1 MDSGLAHHPA
11 FADMLSAG
19 LELRL
24 DERDKLRL
32 FSGERQ
38 RCGQYRSEADEACIT
53 SDHVDRL
60 GNMGSGQT
68 AGIQS
73 LVHDD
78 PLILPQF
85 PCGLTMPDIDRV
97 DAAGAA
103 P

>member
-24 DERDKLRL
+24 DERDKLGL

-38 RCGQYRSEADEACIT
+38 RCRQYRREADEACIT

-60 GNMGSGQT
+60 GNMGSGQM

-73 LVHDD
+73 LVDD
-78 PLILPQF
+78 ALRILPPF
-85 PCGLTMPDIDRV
+85 PGELPMPHHDCLDPT
-97 DAAGAA
+97 GAA
-103 P
+103 